1 MAGLGRI
8 SVLVSKDLQRLL
20 TVTHSLE
27 REVAARVRA
36 ETKAEAQPIFQE
48 SVRANVTTRLQTR
61 VLSDTARVSVSDSNV
76 TLKSAN
82 IGTLSSGV
90 KTGDIAHLVEF
101 GATPTKKVTQRSSK
115 GKRYTRRLG
124 HVTGLP
130 RSRGYVFHP
139 AVRESIPRLASLWM
153 QTAYRTV
160 AETFE
165 KGAR

>member
-1 MAGLGRI
+1 MGLGRI
-8 SVLVSKDLQRLL
+8 SLLVSDDLRRL
-20 TVTHSLE
+20 TEVARSLE
-27 REVAARVRA
+27 RELAARVRG

-61 VLSDTARVSVSDSNV
+61 VLSDTARVAVSDSNV
-76 TLKSAN
+76 TLKSAT

-101 GATPTKKVTQRSSK
+101 GATPTKRVSQRSSK
-115 GKRYTRRLG
+115 GNRYTRQLG
-124 HVTGLP
+124 RVVGPP

-153 QTAYRTV
+153 QTAYRTI